1 MEEKIMDDIKDL
13 NFDKGTDG
21 KTKGMRLSTTT
32 RLMYEA
38 MKAAAGGT
46 DDTFIDHLL
55 QISKL
60 YDLQKTSPEFA
71 EELKE
76 LQKYM
81 SRLSSVYIRMREKGL
96 DAVEEVKEKLLEE
109 EVRMSQEM
117 ESLRMDLTVLQK
129 KFSQKEEELT
139 EAYSTNNDLHTKLIQ
154 FEKTSQALE
163 EIRHLTGEKVAQLEK
178 RVEDLNQAETDAAEM
193 KLQLQEAQRIKN
205 EELAKHKEVERV
217 LRLQLEEQQKEND
230 RRIKDT
236 EAAAEQKE
244 KEHVRALEVLKKE
257 TEMEA
262 KEAFLKEKSLWQE
275 NMSKMMN
282 QLSEQHANNM
292 AEILEK
298 IQGSQRDRK

>member
-1 MEEKIMDDIKDL
+1 MDDIKDL